1 MIKGLEVKE
10 GKRREEVVSVME
22 RIGVKVEIEE
32 VRKIEDGKEEDGEMV
47 IVKLA

>member
-10 GKRREEVVSVME
+10 VKRREEVVSVME
-22 RIGVKVEIEE
+22 RIGVKMEIEE
-32 VRKIEDGKEEDGEMV
+32 VRNLGDGKEEDGKMV